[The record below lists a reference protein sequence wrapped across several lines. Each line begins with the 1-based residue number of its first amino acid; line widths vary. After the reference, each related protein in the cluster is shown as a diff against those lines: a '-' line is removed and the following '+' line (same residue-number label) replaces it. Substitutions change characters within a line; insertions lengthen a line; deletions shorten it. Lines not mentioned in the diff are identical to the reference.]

1 MKVSPETWA
10 ARRVVLKALADQ
22 GITLAVQAQAFDVP
36 KETVRGWRRHLSL
49 TPGRE
54 RSPDWTPEEDMIVR
68 TATGMTDARRQLP
81 GRTPEAIKSR
91 KRDLGAF
98 WPRILTADREVQLAK
113 VRARADREIM
123 IPQEGEVWAEL
134 VAYGV
139 RVSNQGRVA
148 SRRTCLVLEPYKN
161 KVSCWFEGRR
171 RYVTTRT
178 LFALAFGQ
186 DAAPPLHP
194 KYWTE
199 AELSIIRRS
208 RTYGEAH
215 ARLPGRSR
223 AALIAKAHSIGAKLE
238 RSPPTRRDDPPA
250 RPHRDRLWSEANAAV
265 PRGLPD
271 HVRDDLIMDMIVMRL
286 EGFEGSMAEAFK
298 AARRAYNRMTGAFVE
313 RSAFDTIGGTEL
325 WLIDNIE
332 AGAMAYM
339 G

>member
-1 MKVSPETWA
+1 M
-10 ARRVVLKALADQ
+10 
-22 GITLAVQAQAFDVP
+22 
-36 KETVRGWRRHLSL
+36 
-49 TPGRE
+49 
-54 RSPDWTPEEDMIVR
+54 
-68 TATGMTDARRQLP
+68 
-81 GRTPEAIKSR
+81 
-91 KRDLGAF
+91 
-98 WPRILTADREVQLAK
+98 
-113 VRARADREIM
+113 
-123 IPQEGEVWAEL
+123 
-134 VAYGV
+134 
-139 RVSNQGRVA
+139 
-148 SRRTCLVLEPYKN
+148 LEPYKN

-215 ARLPGRSR
+215 SRLPGRSR

-250 RPHRDRLWSEANAAV
+250 RPHRDRLWSEANASV

-325 WLIDNIE
+325 RLIDNIE